1 MYTLRDLVEIDKR
14 FQNSVNLQL
23 DLENDRKLNGYI
35 PTRSSLTI
43 LSRYVD
49 AVLKEQGFRASILIG
64 PYGKGKSHLLLVLLR
79 ILGAKDAKELEEVLA
94 KIEAVD
100 SELAKQIL
108 AYKRTGKRL
117 LPVLVS
123 GSNPN
128 LSDAFRYALLT
139 ALEREHLTD
148 LMPSSYFSEALK
160 CLEQWKNSFPDTY
173 QAFAHHLTE
182 ASMTLEQ
189 MKASL
194 HRMDE
199 HALHLFRKFYPEVTA
214 GSSFAPIVNMDIMK
228 IYEEVG
234 VQLRQEYG
242 YDGMFVVFDE
252 FSKYIEGHE
261 QATFARDMK
270 ILQDMCELAAGASES
285 QLHIVFVAHKSIKEY
300 GTQLPASVQN
310 AFTGVEGRL
319 LEVPFF
325 VSAKNNFELIRNV
338 IRKSGQAYQNAIRE
352 NPQWQDILDASYQL
366 PCMRGLFEQED
377 YIQTVAYGCFPL
389 FPMTAYLLLAI
400 SEKIAQNERSV
411 FTFLANE
418 EPGSLVYLIEHARG
432 AAYGI
437 GADAVYDY
445 FQNLFRENTSM
456 PVIHAEWLKAEYA
469 LSKTTDEQKRKL
481 IKVLALLKMVANPEE
496 VPVDARTIAL
506 SAGMAQADAAELL
519 AELEKEQ
526 IIIWRVKF
534 ACYAFKNNIGI
545 NLDQEIKNRVLRLGE
560 QINIC
565 EILQRVSDLE
575 YILPK
580 QHNQEYT
587 MTRYFHYVYMTTG
600 QFLDLP
606 KASYLFEEKPAD
618 GKIIALLG
626 TDVTTEELTEK
637 LRNLKEERIVVLY
650 PKVTFTKAECLKNL
664 LVVEQLQK
672 DPEFMESN
680 RVLQQELKLY
690 EEDLLFEIN
699 AELERL
705 YLPQNRNCYVLHE
718 DKIRTDVTGVGE
730 FNRMLSGICGAYY
743 AHAPKINN
751 EQINR
756 KHITA
761 QMKRARNQIVQVLL
775 AHAPTDRYEQGTS
788 PEATIFRAT
797 MVHTGIMGET
807 DSVDAGSRY
816 VLECIGSF
824 IQSCAGKKQSFRRL
838 YDTLLGRGCGARN
851 GILPIFLASRIAE
864 LEDTP
869 VILLKEKELAIS
881 AEVLGNLDENPD
893 DYYLYVEKKTAE
905 KEWYLQ
911 ALEKEFLRDGH
922 TGTGQTRL
930 QQITDAMQ
938 KWYRSLPQIT
948 LNFKQC
954 PENLPEKEFSYIR
967 KLRSTLQGMEI
978 NPRELLFE
986 KLPQACGET
995 RSYKTCAKHVTSA
1008 KKYLDGYL
1016 DQIRKDAIRLTKQ
1029 VFGAKPE
1036 DGLYGVLKE
1045 WYEEQSDQA
1054 KQYLANHQVTG
1065 FMGYLKRMQT
1075 HDEYEIVEK
1084 LVKCVMDVYLED
1096 WKDDSI
1102 GQYRQELAKIRHTI
1116 EELEDTDEQ
1125 QTGQNVIS
1133 FVNGEGQRIE
1143 KFYDPVTEDSTSY
1156 FLKNAIEDAL
1166 DEFGNT
1172 LEVNQKVAVLVEMLD
1187 RLTR

>member
-35 PTRSSLTI
+35 PTRSSLAI

-49 AVLKEQGFRASILIG
+49 AVVKEQGFRASILIG

-79 ILGAKDAKELEEVLA
+79 ILGAEDTEGFEEVLA

-100 SELAKQIL
+100 HGLAKQIL
-108 AYKRTGKRL
+108 AYKQAGKRL

-139 ALEREHLTD
+139 ALEREHITD

-173 QAFAHHLTE
+173 QAFAHYLTE

-189 MKASL
+189 MKALL

-199 HALHLFRKFYPEVTA
+199 HALHLFRKIYPEVTA

-234 VQLRQEYG
+234 AKLRQEYG

-319 LEVPFF
+319 FEVPFL
-325 VSAKNNFELIRNV
+325 VSGKNNFELVGNV
-338 IRKSGQAYQNAIRE
+338 IRKKGQTYREVIRADH
-352 NPQWQDILDASYQL
+352 QWQETLEESYQL

-377 YIQTVAYGCFPL
+377 YTQTVSYGCFPL
-389 FPMTAYLLLAI
+389 LPMTAYLLLAV

-418 EPGSLVYLIEHARG
+418 EPGSLVYLIEHAEG
-432 AAYGI
+432 EACGI

-445 FQNLFRENTSM
+445 FQNLFRENTAMSVM
-456 PVIHAEWLKAEYA
+456 HAEWLKAEYA
-469 LSKTTDEQKRKL
+469 LSKTTDAQKQKL

-496 VPVDARTIAL
+496 VPVDAHTIAL
-506 SAGMAQADAAELL
+506 SAGMSQAAAAGLL
-519 AELEKEQ
+519 GELEQEQ
-526 IIIWRVKF
+526 VIIWRVKL

-545 NLDQEIKNRVLRLGE
+545 NLDQEIRQRVLRLGE
-560 QINIC
+560 QINLC
-565 EILQRVSDLE
+565 EVLQRVSDLE

-618 GKIIALLG
+618 GKIIALTG
-626 TDVTTEELTEK
+626 TEVTTEELTKK
-637 LRNLKEERIVVLY
+637 LSALEEERIVVLY
-650 PKVTFTKAECLKNL
+650 PKEAFAKTECLKNL

-672 DPEFMESN
+672 DQAFMESN

-690 EEDLLFEIN
+690 EEDLIFEIN

-718 DKIRTDVTGVGE
+718 DTIREDVTGVGE

-743 AHAPKINN
+743 TYAPKINN

-756 KHITA
+756 RHITA
-761 QMKRARNQIVQVLL
+761 QMKRARNQIIEVLF
-775 AHAPTDRYEQGTS
+775 AHGPTDRYEDGTS

-797 MVHTGIMGET
+797 MLHTGIMGGA
-807 DSVDAGSRY
+807 DNVDDGSRY

-824 IQSCAGKKQSFRRL
+824 IQSCAGKKQSFRSL

-851 GILPIFLASRIAE
+851 GVLPIFLAREIAE

-869 VILLKEKELAIS
+869 VILLKEKELEIS

-911 ALEKEFLRDGH
+911 ALEKEFLCEQH
-922 TGTGQTRL
+922 TETGQARL
-930 QQITDAMQ
+930 QQITKAMQ

-954 PENLPEKEFSYIR
+954 PDNLPEKEFSHIR
-967 KLRSTLQGMEI
+967 KLRSTLQGMEL

-986 KLPQACGET
+986 KLPQACGGT
-995 RSYKTCAKHVTSA
+995 RSYKSCAKHVIAA

-1016 DQIRKDAIRLTKQ
+1016 NQIRQDAIRLTKQ

-1036 DGLYGVLKE
+1036 DGLYGSLKA
-1045 WYEEQSDQA
+1045 WYEKQSDQA
-1054 KQYLANHQVTG
+1054 KQYLANYQVMG
-1065 FMGYLKRMQT
+1065 LMGYLERMQT

-1084 LVKCVMDVYLED
+1084 LVKCVTDVYLED

-1102 GQYRQELAKIRHTI
+1102 GQYGQELLKIRQAI
-1116 EELEDTDEQ
+1116 EALKGTKED

-1143 KFYDPVTEDSTSY
+1143 KFYDPVPEDSTSY

-1166 DEFGNT
+1166 DEFGDT